1 MEDKRGVQALYDLID
16 TLKVELESNP
26 FCNNVTIGEL
36 TEVDLRKQ
44 TIFPMAH
51 ITLNDVTHADNSL
64 TFSITIVNVDIV
76 NVSKDITQE
85 YYGNDNLFYI
95 LSNQLFVIN
104 KLVSRLKDSNV
115 SSYNWQLEGNPLST
129 VINKEMENMI
139 AGYETNLNISIPNT
153 INKC

>member
-16 TLKVELESNP
+16 TLKTELESNP

-115 SSYNWQLEGNPLST
+115 SAYNWQLEGNPLST

>member
-16 TLKVELESNP
+16 TLKTELESNP

>member
-1 MEDKRGVQALYDLID
+1 MADKRGILALYDLID
-16 TLKVELESNP
+16 TLKTELESNP

-76 NVSKDITQE
+76 NISKDVTQE

-95 LSNQLFVIN
+95 LTNQLFVIN

-115 SSYNWQLEGNPLST
+115 SAYNWQLEGNPLST